1 MNILALAITVG
12 GLALFETISSIDNAI
27 VNAEVLATMRPKA
40 RKWFLLWGLLF
51 AVFVVRGLL
60 PWAIVWA
67 SNPALGP
74 FGALTATFS
83 NDPSI
88 LQAIDGSTPILL
100 LGGGIFLVLLFLHWI
115 FLEDKKIGLTH
126 ERFFLKEGIWFYA
139 VSSIFLAIIVWFA
152 IQTDP
157 MMAFSA
163 VIGSTTF
170 FLTSGFKESA
180 ELAEEHLLRSNR
192 SDIRKTIYLEMI
204 DATFSIDGVLGAFAF
219 TLSVPIIILGNGLG
233 AFIVRRLTL
242 GNIKRIQSYV
252 YLKNGAMYS
261 SLFLGI
267 IMVLDAFRVDM
278 PGWLSPLVTL
288 LTVGYF
294 FEKSRRHLKKRAA

>member
-115 FLEDKKIGLTH
+115 FLEDKKIGLPH

-152 IQTDP
+152 IQTDYISGDDRCNILDRWRP
-157 MMAFSA
+157 WSLCIHIISA
-163 VIGSTTF
+163 DNHPRQRPRRFHCPPVDSRKYQTDTK
-170 FLTSGFKESA
+170 LCLSEKW
-180 ELAEEHLLRSNR
+180 SNVF
-192 SDIRKTIYLEMI
+192 Y
-204 DATFSIDGVLGAFAF
+204 SIFRHHHGAGC
-219 TLSVPIIILGNGLG
+219 I
-233 AFIVRRLTL
+233 
-242 GNIKRIQSYV
+242 
-252 YLKNGAMYS
+252 
-261 SLFLGI
+261 
-267 IMVLDAFRVDM
+267 
-278 PGWLSPLVTL
+278 
-288 LTVGYF
+288 
-294 FEKSRRHLKKRAA
+294 SRRHAWLAISPSYIADRRILLREVTEASEKTCSLIRYDEFHQTG